1 VECCTAM
8 HSFPD
13 PALTIGYLEI
23 LSRLAVA
30 VLMGCILGLNRELH
44 GKPAGVRTHGLVALG
59 AALLTVTGVE
69 LSWLSSSNKTLD
81 YAVVSRF
88 IQGIITG
95 IGFLGAGV
103 ILRDDLRHSVHGLTT
118 AATIWLSACLGIA
131 CGLGCWTTGVMALGL
146 TLLILIFGGPFE
158 SAIHHRLH
166 PKDALPGDR
175 PPPDSSDALL

>member
-1 VECCTAM
+1 M
-8 HSFPD
+8 KSLID
-13 PALTIGYLEI
+13 PAAAIGYLEI

-30 VLMGCILGLNRELH
+30 VVMGCVLGLNRELH
-44 GKPAGVRTHGLVALG
+44 GKPAGVRTHSLVALG

-69 LSWLSSSNKTLD
+69 LSWLSSSKTLD

-146 TLLILIFGGPFE
+146 TLLILIFGGPVE
-158 SAIHHRLH
+158 RAIHRRLH
-166 PKDALPGDR
+166 PKDTLPGDR
-175 PPPDSSDALL
+175 PPPDGSDALL

>member
-1 VECCTAM
+1 M
-8 HSFPD
+8 RLFPD
-13 PALTIGYLEI
+13 PVAAVGFLE
-23 LSRLAVA
+23 LFSRLVLAV
-30 VLMGCILGLNRELH
+30 VMGCILGLNRELH

-59 AALLTVTGVE
+59 AALLTVTGVQ
-69 LSWLSSSNKTLD
+69 LSWQSSSKGLD

-118 AATIWLSACLGIA
+118 AATVWLSACLGIA

-158 SAIHHRLH
+158 RAIHHRLH
-166 PKDALPGDR
+166 PKDTLPGDR
-175 PPPDSSDALL
+175 LQDDSDALL